1 MTAPN
6 EADPHP
12 ETLATSEPD
21 ILETEELT
29 EPGAENGA
37 EPGAEDAVEETIQKW
52 GPPRPALR
60 AAAAFLLYLSTTI
73 LLWGIP
79 VVGHLSTR
87 YLANG
92 RGDVDLYR
100 WSLAWVPWAV
110 AHGHT
115 PLFTDKVFAPG
126 GVDLTWSTIIP
137 GPALVAWPVT
147 RLFGTLASHNVLKL
161 LAPALAAW
169 GAYLVCN
176 RLTRAFWPSLVSG
189 YLFGFSAYMVGQM
202 QSHLNLVLVFP
213 IPIAVYLVI
222 RKVEGSMGWITFTA
236 LMALTLLGLFSIST
250 EVFATAAVFGAVAFV
265 LAVIAAGKDRM
276 RIVSAALL
284 TGAAYGI
291 VAALLFFPYLLPAVR
306 NSPGQSIRPVDTTAA
321 DALGF
326 LIPRHDML
334 IGGARMSSISHAFT
348 AKVIE
353 DGSYIGIALIL
364 AIVGFAIT
372 ERRRRGTWALI
383 AFIAVGALLSLGSV
397 LHVDGRPMFHLPGTL
412 LANAPLIKHATAQ
425 RMPVYTS
432 LAVAV
437 LAGIWLARAD
447 DRTRWVRWGIVVVGA
462 VMLLPQL
469 RNPSWYVP
477 DRTPAFF
484 ADGTYASVLNPDEN
498 VFLITET
505 NGEEMLWQGTADFSF
520 RMPEGYVG
528 PMPTPYARQRM
539 SRGLAVEDGQPFVP
553 SVTEFSQWLA
563 EKGVTAVVLG
573 DLARP
578 KFEGLLQHT
587 GFRSVYEGGGVSVW
601 RVSASSTSGAS
612 G

>member
-1 MTAPN
+1 MTAGN
-6 EADPHP
+6 DAESHL
-12 ETLATSEPD
+12 ETLATSDPEVIEREQP
-21 ILETEELT
+21 
-29 EPGAENGA
+29 A
-37 EPGAEDAVEETIQKW
+37 EPAADDVVE
-52 GPPRPALR
+52 GRSPRRPAAR
-60 AAAAFLLYLSTTI
+60 AAAAFLIYLATST

-79 VVGHLSTR
+79 VLAHLATR

-110 AHGHT
+110 SHGHT

-126 GVDLTWSTIIP
+126 GVDLTWSTIVP
-137 GPALVAWPVT
+137 GPALVMWPVT

-161 LAPALAAW
+161 LAPALAGWA
-169 GAYLVCN
+169 AYLVCN
-176 RLTRAFWPSLVSG
+176 RLTRTFWPSLVGG

-222 RKVEGSMGWITFTA
+222 RRVEGSIGWIAFTV

-265 LAVIAAGKDRM
+265 LAFIAAGKDRT

-284 TGAAYGI
+284 TTAAYGV
-291 VAALLFFPYLLPAVR
+291 VAALLLFPYLLPAVR
-306 NSPGQSIRPVDTTAA
+306 NSPGASIRPVDTTAA

-326 LIPRHDML
+326 VIPRHDML

-353 DGSYIGIALIL
+353 DGSYIGIALVLVMI
-364 AIVGFAIT
+364 GFAIT
-372 ERRRRGTWALI
+372 ERRRRGTWALL

-397 LHVDGRPMFHLPGTL
+397 LHVDGRAMFRLPGTL

-447 DRTRWVRWGIVVVGA
+447 DRTRWIRWGLVAVGA

-469 RNPSWYVP
+469 RNPSWYVE

-484 ADGTYASVLNPDEN
+484 AEGTYASVLRPDEN

-505 NGEEMLWQGTADFSF
+505 NGEEMLWQGTAGFFF

-528 PMPTPYARQRM
+528 PMPAEYSNQRLN
-539 SRGLAVEDGQPFVP
+539 RGLAVEDGQAFVP
-553 SVTEFSQWLA
+553 SVPELSRWLE
-563 EKGVTAVVLG
+563 EKDVTAVVLG

-578 KFEGLLQHT
+578 KFEQVLHDTGL
-587 GFRSVYEGGGVSVW
+587 RPVYEGGGVTVW
-601 RVSASSTSGAS
+601 RLSEPATTGAT

>member
-6 EADPHP
+6 ESEPHQ
-12 ETLATSEPD
+12 ETLATSEPAV
-21 ILETEELT
+21 LETDGL
-29 EPGAENGA
+29 A
-37 EPGAEDAVEETIQKW
+37 EPGAEGTAEGTVADTGQKW
-52 GPPRPALR
+52 WPPRPALR
-60 AAAAFLLYLSTTI
+60 AAAAFVLYLATAI
-73 LLWGIP
+73 VLWGIP
-79 VVGHLSTR
+79 VIGHLSTR

-110 AHGHT
+110 SHGHS

-161 LAPALAAW
+161 LAPALAGW

-213 IPIAVYLVI
+213 IPIAAYLVI
-222 RKVEGSMGWITFTA
+222 RRVEGSMGWITFTV
-236 LMALTLLGLFSIST
+236 LMTVTLLGLFSIST

-265 LAVIAAGKDRM
+265 LAAIAAGKDRM

-284 TGAAYGI
+284 TAGAYGV

-334 IGGARMSSISHAFT
+334 IGGARMSSISHTFT

-364 AIVGFAIT
+364 AIVGFEIS
-372 ERRRRGTWALI
+372 ERRRRGTWALL
-383 AFIAVGALLSLGSV
+383 AFIGVAALLSLGPV
-397 LHVDGRPMFHLPGTL
+397 LHVEGRPMFHLPGNL

-447 DRTRWVRWGIVVVGA
+447 DRTRWIRWGLVVVGA

-484 ADGTYASVLNPDEN
+484 ADGTYASVLQPDEN

-553 SVTEFSQWLA
+553 SVTEFSQWL
-563 EKGVTAVVLG
+563 EQKGVTAVVLG
-573 DLARP
+573 DMARP
-578 KFEGLLQHT
+578 KFQGLLQHT
-587 GFRSVYEGGGVSVW
+587 GLRSVYAGGGVSVW
-601 RVSASSTSGAS
+601 RIPAPTTAGAS